1 MNNTRV
7 TAETVSVTAKAASTL
22 LISEKGR
29 NAWKTLLPLTDN
41 VDEMVPVSTI
51 GSDGEALEFVKDSA
65 WTTDNIDNKSYAS
78 SFKTAVA
85 NTDYYKG
92 TFDIKSSV
100 AGSKLYLD
108 KETTFTPNTGA
119 NSDFLKTLRLG
130 LVVSDNTKKKTFIY
144 QVDTGTLA
152 SSYDTSIDSTT
163 AVNGITKAIGT
174 DGNEANINVDNTAAI
189 GGLLLADTPT
199 STTAFVTETNSA
211 DLLYTFANS
220 GDVVNV
226 EVYIWMEGCDY
237 DCNAAMV
244 ASITSQKVLA
254 KLGFAVAN
262 A

>member
-51 GSDGEALEFVKDSA
+51 GSNGEALEFVRDSA

-108 KETTFTPNTGA
+108 KETAFTPNTGGKFRFFKD
-119 NSDFLKTLRLG
+119 SSFRLG
-130 LVVSDNTKKKTFIY
+130 CK
-144 QVDTGTLA
+144 
-152 SSYDTSIDSTT
+152 
-163 AVNGITKAIGT
+163 
-174 DGNEANINVDNTAAI
+174 
-189 GGLLLADTPT
+189 
-199 STTAFVTETNSA
+199 
-211 DLLYTFANS
+211 
-220 GDVVNV
+220 
-226 EVYIWMEGCDY
+226 
-237 DCNAAMV
+237 
-244 ASITSQKVLA
+244 
-254 KLGFAVAN
+254 
-262 A
+262 

>member
-1 MNNTRV
+1 
-7 TAETVSVTAKAASTL
+7 
-22 LISEKGR
+22 
-29 NAWKTLLPLTDN
+29 
-41 VDEMVPVSTI
+41 MVPVSTI

-100 AGSKLYLD
+100 AGFKLYLD
-108 KETTFTPNTGA
+108 KETTFTPNAGA

-130 LVVSDNTKKKTFIY
+130 MVVSDNTNKKTFIY

-152 SSYDTSIDSTT
+152 SQYDTSINSTT
-163 AVNGITKAIGT
+163 PVDGITKAIGAN
-174 DGNEANINVDNTAAI
+174 GNVASINVDNAAAI
-189 GGLLLADTPT
+189 GELLLADTPT

-226 EVYIWMEGCDY
+226 EVYIWMEGYDY

-244 ASITSQKVLA
+244 ASITS
-254 KLGFAVAN
+254 
-262 A
+262 